1 MSETKQKTSVR
12 LTREKLTAILRQSG
26 ASQETITT
34 LVDQA
39 FILPP
44 SGGEK
49 QEQAR
54 VDYVLEEA
62 KKRGWGEW
70 VAAEEPEIIK
80 EFLRAKRVTV
90 KNKCLAV
97 VREYAKTCQG
107 LRELNMPAPSLAATI
122 KNLK

>member
-54 VDYVLEEA
+54 GDYVLEEA
-62 KKRGWGEW
+62 KKRGGGEW

-97 VREYAKTCQG
+97 VREYAKTLPG
-107 LRELNMPAPSLAATI
+107 AARA
-122 KNLK
+122 